1 MANNEKII
9 SQSVFEQAVKD
20 ILIELVNSTYSWES
34 YSDEEIGN
42 LVELDPTQVAELS
55 AVISHTQVAKNKVFS
70 SFHTKELLQEN
81 LIEAN
86 KYSDDL
92 VANLSNIKLDIVDS
106 LPDSSTVNKSTI
118 YILKDSSGGTN
129 NTLNVWSDSASAFVE
144 VGKLNVN
151 MNNYYTKSEVD
162 AELAKKANA
171 DEVLSADAIV
181 SDLTTTSGST
191 TLSTAGLQTELDK
204 KVGKSAILS
213 AVSATPSEE
222 KVLSEKAVKT
232 ELDKKIDKTSI
243 ATSIDSS
250 STDTQVASAKA
261 VYDKYEEANVYKGR
275 YNGDLNDI
283 PFIKSGTVYKY
294 DIRRDTSTNMPIN
307 THGVLYST
315 YFDSENYCLQEY
327 HSLEANRSSIYRRN
341 KESGTWKEWV
351 KVDVTITN
359 LAQLGLTAPCSV
371 GDICKALPTNTRFA
385 MVVST
390 SSTITDIPKSYGMLT
405 IDKFN
410 YCTIMYRCASWG
422 SAADPADTYLGSI
435 KNSDYTGG
443 VVWKKLYATGISDTP
458 KTLITISDETNYKN
472 SPGSES
478 FYVIRGGICYVTL
491 AVDCVSPLSNT
502 IISTLPKAYGG
513 IFRFS
518 MAHINGRMDGYVL
531 QDGTLKLSG
540 GAAGVKY
547 YVCSFSY
554 PVAES

>member
-9 SQSVFEQAVKD
+9 SQSVFQEAIKD
-20 ILIELVNSTYSWES
+20 ILTELVNSTYQWEE
-34 YSDEEIGN
+34 YTPEQISDILEITDEQAMQLTKILN
-42 LVELDPTQVAELS
+42 DQVVANNKLWSSSKTDAE
-55 AVISHTQVAKNKVFS
+55 IKNA
-70 SFHTKELLQEN
+70 
-81 LIEAN
+81 LIESN
-86 KYSDDL
+86 KYADELIGKISSISLEYVTTLPTSDIK
-92 VANLSNIKLDIVDS
+92 SNV
-106 LPDSSTVNKSTI
+106 I
-118 YILKDSSGGTN
+118 YILQGTP
-129 NTLNVWSDSASAFVE
+129 NTLNVFNESTSSFVS
-144 VGKLNVN
+144 VGDLNLDLSG
-151 MNNYYTKSEVD
+151 YYTSTEVD
-162 AELAKKANA
+162 NLLADKADDNTVVHA
-171 DEVLSADAIV
+171 DDVV
-181 SDLTTTSGST
+181 QDLTTTSGST
-191 TLSTAGLQTELDK
+191 VLSSAGLQTELDK
-204 KVGKSAILS
+204 KIDKSAILS
-213 AVSATPSEE
+213 AVSATPSDE